1 MKKDIKKKKRKK
13 SGFTLVELLAVI
25 IILAIVVGI
34 TIPAVL
40 TTTSN
45 AKAKAFQ
52 TAANSVA
59 DWVDRQYQV
68 YTTGLDDTGM
78 ATLDENFS
86 NLCIRTCYNT
96 NCSDGRQI
104 GTRKDYYVASDTNPD
119 KCNCNCDARI
129 IRLTKEFITAAGLK
143 EENISIAP
151 IDSSSNY
158 YTGYRV
164 KKLTNESIEAMYII
178 KSNSEATTANIGTM
192 YTGTNLYSQVYIN
205 PETGRS
211 CVTLKAADNG
221 EYTSGKVVCGGTCQ
235 STNNKMADYCQ
246 AS

>member
-68 YTTGLDDTGM
+68 YTTGLDSTGV

-86 NLCIRTCYNT
+86 NLCIRTCNNT
-96 NCSDGRQI
+96 NCSNGRAI
-104 GTRKDYYVASDTNPD
+104 GSRSDYYQANDTNPD

-129 IRLTKEFITAAGLK
+129 IFRLTKEFITAAGLK
-143 EENISIAP
+143 EANIKIAP
-151 IDSSSNY
+151 TNNSYVS
-158 YTGYRV
+158 GFRV
-164 KKLTNESIEAMYII
+164 QKLTDGGIEAMYII
-178 KSNSEATTANIGTM
+178 DKSTTENIIAMPPATS
-192 YTGTNLYSQVYIN
+192 LFSQVYIN

-211 CVTLKAADNG
+211 CVTLKAEANG
-221 EYTSGKVVCGGTCQ
+221 DYPSGKIVCGGTCQ
-235 STNNKMADYCQ
+235 STNNNIADYCK
-246 AS
+246 AT

>member
-68 YTTGLDDTGM
+68 YTAGLDSTGV

-86 NLCIRTCYNT
+86 NLCIRTCNNT
-96 NCSDGRQI
+96 NCSNGRAI
-104 GTRKDYYVASDTNPD
+104 GSRKDYYQKDDTNPD

-143 EENISIAP
+143 EANIKIAP
-151 IDSSSNY
+151 TNQTSFVS
-158 YTGYRV
+158 GFRV
-164 KKLTNESIEAMYII
+164 KKLTREDIEAMYII
-178 KSNSEATTANIGTM
+178 NASDKAITDNIAPM
-192 YTGTNLYSQVYIN
+192 PSSSSIHSQVYIN

-211 CVTLKAADNG
+211 CVTLKAEANG
-221 EYTSGKVVCGGTCQ
+221 DYPSGKIVCGGTCQ
-235 STNNKMADYCQ
+235 STNNKMADYCK
-246 AS
+246 AT